1 MTTTSDAACL
11 VPPLGPPPRVRH
23 PDTAARMLAS
33 GLRLLVARQPNVP
46 LVEVRLRVP
55 FAGTAPSHPARA
67 NLLSE
72 TLLSGTALHS
82 QAELAE
88 AFQSLGTSLWVSVDA
103 DWLLVGGAVLRD
115 RLPDLLELIAEVLTC
130 ATYPAREVAGERDR
144 LREGLSIARAQPAV
158 LADEALRRRMFG
170 NHPYALQ
177 LPEPDAVSRV
187 TAPALRR
194 LHAERMMAA
203 GSVLVLVGDLSPSHA
218 LDHAEAALDGWR
230 AEGDPRDMPV
240 LPRIE
245 PGPTLLVRRP
255 GSVQSSI
262 RMGGAALR
270 RDDPAYPALELANL
284 VFGGCFSSRLV
295 ENVREDKG
303 YTYGA
308 FSRLDHGVAGST
320 VVLDADVA
328 TEVTAPALLEI
339 SYELGR
345 IATLPVTQSELD
357 DVRQYAIGTLA
368 RSIATQ
374 TGLAATLSTL
384 AGVGL
389 GVEWLR
395 ERPARL
401 ARVTVDDV
409 AEVAQ
414 RVLAPSRMV
423 TVVLGDIDAI
433 EPSVAALGPVERARA
448 NSG

>member
-1 MTTTSDAACL
+1 MSAASGAAAL
-11 VPPLGPPPRVRH
+11 MPPLGPPPRVRH
-23 PDTAARMLAS
+23 PETAARRLAS
-33 GLRLLVARQPNVP
+33 GLCLIAARRPNVP

-67 NLLSE
+67 SLLSE
-72 TLLSGTALHS
+72 TLLSGTELHS
-82 QAELAE
+82 QVELAE

-103 DWLLVGGAVLRD
+103 DRLLVGGAVLRD
-115 RLPDLLELIAEVLTC
+115 RLPDLLELIAEVLTR
-130 ATYPAREVAGERDR
+130 ATYPVREVAGERDR
-144 LREGLSIARAQPAV
+144 LRDRLSIARSQPAV
-158 LADEALRRRMFG
+158 LADEALWRRMFG
-170 NHPYALQ
+170 NHPYAIQ

-187 TAPALRR
+187 TAAALRR
-194 LHAERMMAA
+194 LHAERMTAA
-203 GSVLVLVGDLSPSHA
+203 NSVLVLVGDLSPSHA
-218 LDHAEAALDGWR
+218 LDCAEAALDGWR
-230 AEGDPRDMPV
+230 AEGEHRELPP

-245 PGPTLLVRRP
+245 PGPTLLVHRP

-295 ENVREDKG
+295 ENIREHKG
-303 YTYGA
+303 YTY
-308 FSRLDHGVAGST
+308 SPRSWLDHGVAGST

-339 SYELGR
+339 AYELGR

-368 RSIATQ
+368 RSSATQ
-374 TGLAATLSTL
+374 AGLASTLSTL

-389 GVEWLR
+389 SVDWLR
-395 ERPARL
+395 EHPARL
-401 ARVTVDDV
+401 ARVTVEDV

-414 RVLAPSRMV
+414 RILAPSRMV
-423 TVVLGDIDAI
+423 TVVLGDTDAV
-433 EPSVAALGPVERARA
+433 EPSLAALGPVEQPRAD
-448 NSG
+448 SG